1 MPRPKLRVPPAL
13 VINLPRDAERFAG
26 VKKQMDD
33 QGVYFER
40 IDAVNGRALSESE
53 RRANATAAA
62 RALLT
67 PGMIG
72 CYLSHR
78 KCWQLCVE
86 GGHDAVLVFE
96 DDAVLMPEFKSK
108 LLGAMEDVPDDWDVL
123 LLGGLAAVHPKLKF
137 GVAGW
142 GALSMYGISMPET
155 LRWPKRISERVHVP
169 VRPAGTHAYAVSA
182 RGAAKLLSICP
193 RANFHVDLAAWGRA
207 ASTYT
212 VNPLLAKQTHE
223 DDDRR
228 DGRPLVDP
236 HFVDEYTG
244 RLPVG
249 VSRRPPNP
257 RRRHPHHR
265 TRRRPRAAARRRR
278 WNTPICLLFGFLLTW
293 ALDRKSRQP
302 SPSPSGGREDGL
314 LLLLLGPRY
323 GSHSTRSCASSSATR
338 PRRPRRPPSTRP
350 PRRLP
355 SSCRRR
361 RPPGRRAAR
370 RRPRCPSSAS
380 RRLQG

>member
-1 MPRPKLRVPPAL
+1 MHLARAMLLPSRVAALLLLAACISTRASDVPRPKLRVPPAL

-182 RGAAKLLSICP
+182 RGAAKLLALCP
-193 RANFHVDLAAWGRA
+193 RANFHVDLAAWGQRELNL
-207 ASTYT
+207 YC

-223 DDDRR
+223 DTTIGGMADRSWI
-228 DGRPLVDP
+228 P

-244 RLPVG
+244 VD
-249 VSRRPPNP
+249 
-257 RRRHPHHR
+257 
-265 TRRRPRAAARRRR
+265 
-278 WNTPICLLFGFLLTW
+278 FQW
-293 ALDRKSRQP
+293 A
-302 SPSPSGGREDGL
+302 
-314 LLLLLGPRY
+314 
-323 GSHSTRSCASSSATR
+323 
-338 PRRPRRPPSTRP
+338 
-350 PRRLP
+350 
-355 SSCRRR
+355 
-361 RPPGRRAAR
+361 
-370 RRPRCPSSAS
+370 
-380 RRLQG
+380 